1 MKNFNKMNPTL
12 FSVITG
18 TGRYI
23 PSHIVKNEQ
32 FLTNTFYTATGE
44 KNAKSNLEIIEK
56 FQQITEIVERRY
68 VEDDYVASDMGFFAA
83 QDALNSSNT
92 DKETLDYIIV
102 AHNFGDVLKT
112 NLKSDLVPSLA
123 ARIKHKLGIKN
134 PDTIAYD
141 LPFGCP
147 GWLQALI
154 QADYYLKSGD
164 AQKILV
170 IGTETLSRIS
180 DPHDIDSMIYSDGAG
195 AVIVEAQKSVEP
207 VGILKHKT
215 RSDTFQHALLL
226 KMDVSYNP
234 TYKDDTLFLKMEGRK
249 LYEYALNTVPQL
261 VKDCIDKAGLQI
273 SDIKKVLIHQANAK
287 MDHAILARLL
297 KLYGI
302 KHNIEDIMPMTIS
315 KLGNNSVATLPI
327 LHDLLVKGEL
337 ENHDV
342 HKGDYIVFAS
352 VGAGMN
358 VNAVVYKMP

>member
-1 MKNFNKMNPTL
+1 MYPIFYTI
-12 FSVITG
+12 ITG

-23 PSHIVKNEQ
+23 PTQIVKNEH
-32 FLTNTFYTATGE
+32 FINNEFYTASGE
-44 KNAKSNLEIIEK
+44 RNAKANADIIEK
-56 FQQITEIVERRY
+56 FQQITEIEERRY
-68 VEDDYVASDMGFFAA
+68 VQDEFVASDIGFFAA
-83 QDALNSSNT
+83 EKALENAKI

-102 AHNFGDVLKT
+102 AHNFGDVLNDNK
-112 NLKSDLVPSLA
+112 KSDLVPSLA

-134 PDTIAYD
+134 PETIAYD

-147 GWLQALI
+147 GWLQAVI

-164 AQKILV
+164 AKKVLV

-195 AVIVEAQKSVEP
+195 AVILEAVPSTQP

-234 TYKDDTLFLKMEGRK
+234 AFKDDTLFLKMEGRK
-249 LYEYALNTVPQL
+249 LYEYALQTVPQL

-287 MDHAILARLL
+287 MDYAILTRLL
-297 KLYGI
+297 KLYGL
-302 KHNIEDIMPMTIS
+302 KHTNNDIMPMTIA

-327 LHDLLVKGEL
+327 LFDLLLKNEL
-337 ENHDV
+337 ENHAV
-342 HKGDYIVFAS
+342 KSGDYLIFAS

-358 VNAVVYKMP
+358 VNAMVYKMP

>member
-1 MKNFNKMNPTL
+1 MNPRF

-23 PSHIVKNEQ
+23 PTQIVKNEQ
-32 FLTNTFYTATGE
+32 FLANTFYNAAGE
-44 KNAKSNLEIIEK
+44 RIAKSNDEIIDK
-56 FQQITEIVERRY
+56 FQQITEIAERRY
-68 VEDDYVASDMGFFAA
+68 VEDKYVASDLGFFAA
-83 QDALNSSNT
+83 QEALNSASI

-102 AHNFGDVLKT
+102 AHNFGDVLKA
-112 NLKSDLVPSLA
+112 NPKSDLVPTLA

-147 GWLQALI
+147 GWLQAVI
-154 QADYYLKSGD
+154 QADYYIKSGD

-195 AVIVEAQKSVEP
+195 AVIVEAQKSESP
-207 VGILKHKT
+207 IGILKHKT

-234 TYKDDTLFLKMEGRK
+234 AYKDDTLFLKMEGRK

-261 VKDCIDKAGLQI
+261 VKDCIDKAGLDI

-287 MDHAILARLL
+287 MDHAILSRLL

-302 KHNIEDIMPMTIS
+302 KHTIDDIMPMTIS
-315 KLGNNSVATLPI
+315 TLGNNSVATLPV
-327 LHDLLVKGEL
+327 LYDLMMKGEL
-337 ENHDV
+337 ENHSV
-342 HKGDYIVFAS
+342 NKGDYIVFAS

>member
-1 MKNFNKMNPTL
+1 MNNVF

-23 PSHIVKNEQ
+23 PTQIVKNEQ
-32 FLTNTFYTATGE
+32 FKNNVFYNTAGE
-44 KNAKSNLEIIEK
+44 KIAKSNDEIIEK
-56 FQQITEIVERRY
+56 FQQITEIEERRY

-83 QDALNSSNT
+83 QEALASAHL

-102 AHNFGDVLKT
+102 AHNFGDVLKS

-154 QADYYLKSGD
+154 QADYFLKSGD

-195 AVIVEAQKSVEP
+195 AVIVEAKQSSQP
-207 VGILKHKT
+207 IGILKHKT
-215 RSDTFQHALLL
+215 RSDTCQHALLL

-249 LYEYALNTVPQL
+249 LYEYALTTVPQL

-287 MDHAILARLL
+287 MDHAILSRLL

-302 KHNIEDIMPMTIS
+302 KHSIEDIMPMTIS

-327 LHDLLVKGEL
+327 LFDLLMKGEMKKHSL
-337 ENHDV
+337 CKD
-342 HKGDYIVFAS
+342 DYIVFAS